1 MVTLIFFFALQFFK
15 SMTRQT
21 RTPTTELTSE
31 LKSIM
36 LCLSGFE
43 LYSRWVPP
51 IQCKGKRETSE
62 TKTIYECLALP
73 YPLGGCFPR
82 LSIQML
88 DTDRQFEYTWIKTLQ
103 ILSTG
108 TGMRTSPTGIQTLG

>member
-1 MVTLIFFFALQFFK
+1 MIPIIFVSLDFQLGNPNRLKIFIYRL
-15 SMTRQT
+15 
-21 RTPTTELTSE
+21 TTKIRST
-31 LKSIM
+31 M

-43 LYSRWVPP
+43 LYSRWVPL

>member
-1 MVTLIFFFALQFFK
+1 MIPIILGSLDFQLGNPNRLKIFTYRL
-15 SMTRQT
+15 
-21 RTPTTELTSE
+21 TTKIRST
-31 LKSIM
+31 M

-51 IQCKGKRETSE
+51 IQFKGKRETGE

-82 LSIQML
+82 LSIQLL

-103 ILSTG
+103 ILSAG
-108 TGMRTSPTGIQTLG
+108 TGMRTSPTRIQTLG